1 VHSVPGQ
8 GSTFTATIEIGSLE
22 GVAILEA
29 SAADALASQPPE
41 NPVQNRSLPP
51 CRILVVDDGSTNRK
65 LISLFLRKA
74 GAQVVLAEN
83 GQIGVDLASREGFDA
98 ILMDMQMPVMDGYA
112 ATRRLRE
119 LGLKT
124 PIIALTA
131 HAMSRDREKCL
142 EAGCSAY
149 LSKPVNSQS
158 LVQTVTEALASV
170 KSPVAAQNV
179 ASEHIPRTAA
189 QHDQGPLAST
199 FPMDDPDFREIA
211 EDFVVFL
218 REQLGLAREAYG
230 GKDWDAIARTAHSLK
245 GTAGAAGFDVFTEPA
260 KRLEKLAKGNEADSI
275 AEALQIIEALAER
288 IVI

>member
-1 VHSVPGQ
+1 MGNAIKFTQHGSVRLVCRLEGMPDAPRMAFDVVDTGIGIAPDKLESIFDAFVQADSSVTREFGGTGLGLAISRRIAKALGGDIAVHSVPGQ

-98 ILMDMQMPVMDGYA
+98 ILMDMQMPVMDGYE
-112 ATRRLRE
+112 ATRRLRAAWFR
-119 LGLKT
+119 G

-131 HAMSRDREKCL
+131 HAMTDDRQKCL
-142 EAGCSAY
+142 EAGCSDY
-149 LSKPVNSQS
+149 MSKPIERDKLLALVARSSQRS
-158 LVQTVTEALASV
+158 EAIQ
-170 KSPVAAQNV
+170 AA
-179 ASEHIPRTAA
+179 T
-189 QHDQGPLAST
+189 
-199 FPMDDPDFREIA
+199 
-211 EDFVVFL
+211 
-218 REQLGLAREAYG
+218 
-230 GKDWDAIARTAHSLK
+230 
-245 GTAGAAGFDVFTEPA
+245 
-260 KRLEKLAKGNEADSI
+260 
-275 AEALQIIEALAER
+275 
-288 IVI
+288 